1 MRNFIYLLSICLLVA
16 LSCKKEEV
24 VPIQPANSPIFRSMV
39 YIGEDSSTFIA
50 GEQGVLVSNTSTENG
65 VYRINALFINDDNS
79 LSFTLND
86 GKIGDK
92 TPLIQKLMSQSKLQ
106 VTSFSPLSYTYPLD
120 TLKKLLGGAVDLYI
134 NEQKLITDNYV
145 FSSPGIYTLKVVK
158 NYEGQTYTISNDW
171 YVGYENPYGNLS
183 FAYDAGS
190 HKMVADIS
198 GGFIPKTAVKWYLD
212 GELIGEGL
220 KLMKNLNDQGLKKL
234 TAVVIFNGEEKKF
247 ESLIDFN
254 QGGVNQVYDVKQYD
268 YLLQDNQWQ
277 DFRFTLKVKLNG
289 KEWEVIPGTTADL
302 KIDAL
307 SYYKNIGGKDIYLLE
322 TNGMSL
328 KFRNIETGEIRQG
341 KIIFKGGLE
350 FPY

>member
-1 MRNFIYLLSICLLVA
+1 MRNFSYLLSICLLIT

-39 YIGEDSSTFIA
+39 YIGEDSLAFVA
-50 GEQGVLVSNTSTENG
+50 GEQGVLVTNTSMENG
-65 VYRINALFINDDNS
+65 VYRMNAMFVNEDNS

-86 GKIGDK
+86 GKLGDK
-92 TPLIQKLMSQSKLQ
+92 TPLIQKLTNQNKLK
-106 VTSFSPLSYTYPLD
+106 VSSFTPLSYTYSLD
-120 TLKKLLGGAVDLYI
+120 TLKTLLGGAVDLYI
-134 NEQKLITDNYV
+134 NEQKLTTDTYV

-158 NYEGQTYTISNDW
+158 NHEGQTYTVTNEW
-171 YVGYENPYGNLS
+171 YVGYQNPYGSLG

-190 HKMVADIS
+190 HKVVADIS
-198 GGFIPKTAVKWYLD
+198 GGFVPKTAVKWYI
-212 GELIGEGL
+212 GEELIGEEL
-220 KLMKNLNDQGLKKL
+220 KLMKTLNYQGLQKL
-234 TAVVIFNGEEKKF
+234 KAIVNFNGEERKF

-254 QGGVNQVYDVKQYD
+254 QGGGNQVYDVKQYD
-268 YLLQDNQWQ
+268 YFLQDNPLE
-277 DFRFTLKVKLNG
+277 DFSFTLKAKLNG
-289 KEWEVIPGTTADL
+289 KEWEVIPGTNAEL

-307 SYYKNIGGKDIYLLE
+307 SFYKNIEGKDIYLLE